1 MRVMSDVRRQAI
13 LDVATELFREVGFE
27 RASMATI
34 SARLGGSKATLYK
47 YFHSKAELFVAAMH
61 AAVEG
66 RGEELV
72 RILDTTAPDPRKVL
86 RRFGKAY
93 LELVSAEDVMAIT
106 RTAVAEGT
114 NSGLGPTLYTNGPGR
129 GIQEIAAY
137 LERLQDQGVVLK
149 GDARLMAAQ
158 FKALLEAG
166 IVEPLMYG
174 AEREF
179 AISTVVDAAVAAF
192 FRAYGESELL
202 PEG

>member
-1 MRVMSDVRRQAI
+1 MRVMSDARRQAI
-13 LDVATELFREVGFE
+13 LKVATELFREVGYE

-47 YFHSKAELFVAAMH
+47 YFHSKEELFAAAMH

-72 RILDTTAPDPRKVL
+72 QLLDSTDPDPRKVL
-86 RRFGKAY
+86 RRFGAAY

-129 GIQEIAAY
+129 GIREISLY
-137 LERLQDQGVVLK
+137 LEKLQDQGFVQN

-158 FKALLEAG
+158 LKALLEAG
-166 IVEPLMYG
+166 VIEPLMYG
-174 AEREF
+174 AEPEF
-179 AISTVVDAAVAAF
+179 TKTAAVEAAVTAF
-192 FRAYGESELL
+192 FRAYGGSAL
-202 PEG
+202 PPEA